1 VKKIVLL
8 TILITIGCILASGC
22 VAQPKKDPGNT
33 TVSSTPSF
41 SPFVNSTPVPGLNGT
56 INATNATNAT
66 ATPKMKG
73 PLRISIGR
81 YSVDQPLPVLINNT
95 SVGFVKAGVPLDLM
109 VDEGDHSVKV
119 CVGVICPEKFITIVF
134 AKRSFLDFEENLTS
148 QAEFSKPTVRI
159 LKSYKNGNGVGVE
172 LEFINPTQK
181 DLAMSAEVSVGYSYI
196 DDRTNI
202 RMGDSVR
209 SKTTEWVDAGRRI
222 TTTTTLYFVD
232 GNSFSY
238 DEPQLGEVT
247 AK

>member
-1 VKKIVLL
+1 MKKIVLL
-8 TILITIGCILASGC
+8 TILIIIGCILASGC

-41 SPFVNSTPVPGLNGT
+41 IPFVNSTPVPGLNGT

-66 ATPKMKG
+66 ATKMKG

-81 YSVDQPLPVLINNT
+81 YSVDQPLTVLINNT
-95 SVGFVKAGVPLDLM
+95 SVGVVKAGVPLDLM
-109 VDEGDHSVKV
+109 VDEGNHSVKV

-134 AKRSFLDFEENLTS
+134 AKRSFLDFEEILTS

-181 DLAMSAEVSVGYSYI
+181 DLAMSAEVSVGYNYI

-238 DEPQLGEVT
+238 DEPQLGEIT